1 MKFEQLTR
9 FARGFVYAYNGIR
22 AAVQE
27 ERNFRF
33 HLCAAFYAFVAAFWA
48 ELDPVETALIALCV
62 AAVLAL
68 ELVNSAIERAVDK
81 PDTTHWWSAGAAKDM
96 AAGAVLVMAVG
107 TLIDLLAQHGVQA
120 DCVKLTQLYP
130 LPDGVC
136 DTLKHYNTILFA
148 EDTVRTG
155 GIGEQLG
162 FAMQQCGWQGEFL
175 LHAVD
180 NSHLLHAN
188 VPELRKDQQLDAAA
202 LCTDILNA
210 LKEKQA

>member
-107 TLIDLLAQHGVQA
+107 TLIV
-120 DCVKLTQLYP
+120 
-130 LPDGVC
+130 
-136 DTLKHYNTILFA
+136 
-148 EDTVRTG
+148 
-155 GIGEQLG
+155 
-162 FAMQQCGWQGEFL
+162 
-175 LHAVD
+175 
-180 NSHLLHAN
+180 
-188 VPELRKDQQLDAAA
+188 A
-202 LCTDILNA
+202 LCVFWPRLGTLWANFTLRPTRPAGLVLTLVIFFKFIFRSSNSTEKGKQPNGKTDS
-210 LKEKQA
+210 

>member
-1 MKFEQLTR
+1 M
-9 FARGFVYAYNGIR
+9 
-22 AAVQE
+22 QE

-107 TLIDLLAQHGVQA
+107 TLIV
-120 DCVKLTQLYP
+120 
-130 LPDGVC
+130 
-136 DTLKHYNTILFA
+136 
-148 EDTVRTG
+148 
-155 GIGEQLG
+155 
-162 FAMQQCGWQGEFL
+162 
-175 LHAVD
+175 
-180 NSHLLHAN
+180 
-188 VPELRKDQQLDAAA
+188 A
-202 LCTDILNA
+202 LCVFWPRLGTLWLTLRCA
-210 LKEKQA
+210 PHARRGWC

>member
-48 ELDPVETALIALCV
+48 ELDPRWRPRLIALCV

-107 TLIDLLAQHGVQA
+107 TLDRGPLRVLAAAG
-120 DCVKLTQLYP
+120 
-130 LPDGVC
+130 
-136 DTLKHYNTILFA
+136 
-148 EDTVRTG
+148 
-155 GIGEQLG
+155 
-162 FAMQQCGWQGEFL
+162 
-175 LHAVD
+175 HAVG
-180 NSHLLHAN
+180 
-188 VPELRKDQQLDAAA
+188 
-202 LCTDILNA
+202 
-210 LKEKQA
+210 

>member
-107 TLIDLLAQHGVQA
+107 TLIV
-120 DCVKLTQLYP
+120 
-130 LPDGVC
+130 
-136 DTLKHYNTILFA
+136 
-148 EDTVRTG
+148 
-155 GIGEQLG
+155 
-162 FAMQQCGWQGEFL
+162 
-175 LHAVD
+175 
-180 NSHLLHAN
+180 
-188 VPELRKDQQLDAAA
+188 A
-202 LCTDILNA
+202 LCVFWPRLGTLWANLRCA
-210 LKEKQA
+210 PHARQGWC

>member
-68 ELVNSAIERAVDK
+68 ELVNSSLERTVERPA
-81 PDTTHWWSAGAAKDM
+81 PDRYMTAGVVKDM
-96 AAGAVLVMAVG
+96 AAGAVLVFSIGCAVCG
-107 TLIDLLAQHGVQA
+107 AVLFWDVAAFRRMFAFFAARPLLAVLLA
-120 DCVKLTQLYP
+120 ASLAV
-130 LPDGVC
+130 
-136 DTLKHYNTILFA
+136 A
-148 EDTVRTG
+148 
-155 GIGEQLG
+155 
-162 FAMQQCGWQGEFL
+162 WQFIFGK
-175 LHAVD
+175 
-180 NSHLLHAN
+180 
-188 VPELRKDQQLDAAA
+188 RKEG
-202 LCTDILNA
+202 
-210 LKEKQA
+210 K